1 MGPALVHTADDN
13 RVLPELWRAAL
24 LQLLPAKA
32 RAAVAQTCNGALRW
46 LLEDRP
52 HVAVSVPVKETHH
65 TSPEQ
70 PTTYTQKLP
79 AWLTMRGKQTTTL
92 TVTQRAHTHTDTL
105 VWWQGWAGDT
115 QLPCKL
121 TLSLQ
126 LPHIP
131 AALLS
136 AAGHTFPALT
146 TLSLG
151 VLHDGCSVVHLPPAA
166 DLPALRQMTI
176 WGVSAGELDRV
187 WANIPPY
194 LLRLTSLAIKL
205 RSDGESDGEST
216 ATDAP
221 AVEGAEEP
229 AWAFLC
235 AQALRMVRST
245 TLVRLE
251 VPYDLEPWLVR
262 LLQGH
267 LPALRDLGVCT
278 IAEAWEDDA
287 LSLAPVCTWNV
298 LRLSMPGRHKG
309 RDQRYLGLDMAT
321 WVPLPAAKKLP
332 LDMPKIAILQMYL
345 PILPEV
351 SAVCIVRAVGTVFY
365 SCTPHID
372 PLLCTQT
379 RDMCQT
385 SGGVTC
391 LFACALNVV
400 FVFAR
405 DPCSAHVVL
414 PCVLCV
420 SGAVYCLLKTY
431 CAMSASHRICVC
443 VFMYACRACIGI
455 RVFPLQVAAMLA
467 RVNLRGTKEFVL
479 VHVEDPDDQDE
490 AGIWER
496 HRELCEALTHLAPF
510 RTKHLQLVLH
520 RCFVTADLAARL
532 TEVAGRWKTIRL
544 SEPEWTD
551 EVPEQGVKLPHLVN
565 LQCCLLDDS
574 EVEQVRVAVIV
585 CVRVV
590 LATLDY

>member
-194 LLRLTSLAIKL
+194 LLRLTSLAIKP
-205 RSDGESDGEST
+205 RSDRDPYSAARSAEV
-216 ATDAP
+216 P
-221 AVEGAEEP
+221 A
-229 AWAFLC
+229 C
-235 AQALRMVRST
+235 TQALRMVRST
-245 TLVRLE
+245 SLVRLE
-251 VPYDLEPWLVR
+251 LPYHLAPWFAS
-262 LLQGH
+262 LLQKH
-267 LPALRDLGVCT
+267 LPVLKELTVCSVVNGGPAVAVT
-278 IAEAWEDDA
+278 
-287 LSLAPVCTWNV
+287 SVCSWTV
-298 LRLSMPGRHKG
+298 LRVSMPWDPVHGGPRCFT
-309 RDQRYLGLDMAT
+309 LGHAQWM
-321 WVPLPAAKKLP
+321 PLPATGQLTVV
-332 LDMPKIAILQMYL
+332 MPKAGVLQL
-345 PILPEV
+345 FFPV
-351 SAVCIVRAVGTVFY
+351 SAAVSV
-365 SCTPHID
+365 
-372 PLLCTQT
+372 
-379 RDMCQT
+379 T
-385 SGGVTC
+385 S
-391 LFACALNVV
+391 
-400 FVFAR
+400 
-405 DPCSAHVVL
+405 
-414 PCVLCV
+414 
-420 SGAVYCLLKTY
+420 
-431 CAMSASHRICVC
+431 
-443 VFMYACRACIGI
+443 
-455 RVFPLQVAAMLA
+455 
-467 RVNLRGTKEFVL
+467 
-479 VHVEDPDDQDE
+479 VE
-490 AGIWER
+490 
-496 HRELCEALTHLAPF
+496 
-510 RTKHLQLVLH
+510 
-520 RCFVTADLAARL
+520 
-532 TEVAGRWKTIRL
+532 
-544 SEPEWTD
+544 
-551 EVPEQGVKLPHLVN
+551 
-565 LQCCLLDDS
+565 
-574 EVEQVRVAVIV
+574 
-585 CVRVV
+585 
-590 LATLDY
+590 